1 MRAEHVVAAQIHSR
15 HPVQTHQS
23 TAGLITS
30 APVVESDLGE
40 GSPAAKELGDM
51 SDGSNGYEAIAPQY
65 IGHRGSSLTGV
76 GVETVRE
83 WARGLPKGADV
94 LDLGCGSGAPIT
106 QLLADM
112 GFRVYGV
119 DASPTMIDAF
129 RTRFPNQP
137 AECAT
142 VETSRFFD
150 RPFDAVIAWGLLF
163 LLSPET
169 QALVL
174 QKTAR
179 ALRSGGHLLFTAPEC
194 RCEWLDNLTRLSSIS
209 LGASEYQNLLALN
222 GMTVVGETEDE
233 GENHYYFTVKSGD
246 AGLPP

>member
-1 MRAEHVVAAQIHSR
+1 M
-15 HPVQTHQS
+15 QTHQS

-76 GVETVRE
+76 GVATVRE

-94 LDLGCGSGAPIT
+94 LDLGCGSGAPIGR
-106 QLLADM
+106 LLADM
-112 GFRVYGV
+112 GFNLYGV
-119 DASPTMIDAF
+119 DASPTMIEAF
-129 RTRFPNQP
+129 RTRFPNRP

-150 RPFDAVIAWGLLF
+150 KTFDAAIAWGFLF
-163 LLSPET
+163 LLSAEA

-174 QKTAR
+174 QKTAT
-179 ALRSGGHLLFTAPEC
+179 ALRSGGHLLFTAPA
-194 RCEWLDNLTRLSSIS
+194 RRSEWLDNLTRLPSIS
-209 LGASEYQNLLALN
+209 LGAEEYRHLLAVN
-222 GMTVVGETEDE
+222 GVTVVGETDDE
-233 GENHYYFTVKSGD
+233 GENHYYFAVKSGD